1 MDFKKT
7 ITRLVLCLVLS
18 PVVFYIVYGAAK
30 LAGASYEMS
39 DGDAFIV
46 WVLMAIL
53 INLSIADKSK

>member
-7 ITRLVLCLVLS
+7 ITRLVICLVLS

-30 LAGASYEMS
+30 LTGASYEMS
-39 DGDAFIV
+39 NGDSFIV

-53 INLSIADKSK
+53 INLSITDKSK

>member
-18 PVVFYIVYGAAK
+18 PIVFGIAK
-30 LAGASYEMS
+30 LAGANYEIS
-39 DGDAFIV
+39 HGDSFIV

-53 INLSIADKSK
+53 INLSITNKSQ